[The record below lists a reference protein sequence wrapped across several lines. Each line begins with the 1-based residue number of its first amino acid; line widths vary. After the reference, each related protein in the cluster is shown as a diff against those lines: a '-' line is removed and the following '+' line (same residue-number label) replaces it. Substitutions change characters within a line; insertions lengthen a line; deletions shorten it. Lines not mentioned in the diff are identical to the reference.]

1 MTARPVRHESK
12 IHLESRNAS
21 VGNTSPRRVL
31 INFHELKYDEKR
43 TENSVLSKNGE
54 FSVINADVSKSEEGK
69 SGPT

>member
-43 TENSVLSKNGE
+43 TEKQC
-54 FSVINADVSKSEEGK
+54 FK
-69 SGPT
+69 